1 MTRVICYLEGKSD
14 RLGLESLFQDFLRQK
29 RNEGVDIRFFEVNHG
44 DRKRELVTSIPRK
57 AANILRNDIQAQV
70 AVMPD
75 LYPPNKGFP
84 HKTWPEMEAGIR
96 LKFNES
102 GGLDPRLHGRFHVFC
117 FKYEFEVLLL
127 AAEGYL
133 GPGTWYEDLNHEL
146 NPKRRLEQRFEQRG
160 RVYNAAV
167 DAPEILSRIDYRDLA
182 ARCPQA
188 FEPFVRW
195 LEGLS

>member
-84 HKTWPEMEAGIR
+84 HRTWPEMEAGIR
-96 LKFNES
+96 SNFNES
-102 GGLDPRLHGRFHVFC
+102 G
-117 FKYEFEVLLL
+117 
-127 AAEGYL
+127 
-133 GPGTWYEDLNHEL
+133 
-146 NPKRRLEQRFEQRG
+146 
-160 RVYNAAV
+160 
-167 DAPEILSRIDYRDLA
+167 
-182 ARCPQA
+182 
-188 FEPFVRW
+188 EPFVRW